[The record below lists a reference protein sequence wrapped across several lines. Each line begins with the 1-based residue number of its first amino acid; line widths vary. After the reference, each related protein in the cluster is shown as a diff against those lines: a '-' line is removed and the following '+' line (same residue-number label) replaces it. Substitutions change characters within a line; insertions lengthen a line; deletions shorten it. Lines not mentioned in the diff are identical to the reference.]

1 MEGNICNMI
10 RHIQKVAIVVVV
22 LAWGAL
28 LSVPAVADD
37 PSAGAK
43 KFIEGLAEKAVTAL
57 ASPDI
62 DQIERRKRFRALML
76 ENFDFRRIAA
86 WALGRYW
93 PRASEEEKAEY
104 LKLFE
109 DMLVLVYAD
118 RFAKYSGESLSV
130 GASEQR
136 GEDVLVHSEIIRPGG
151 VKSVDVAWRVTAN
164 EGRFKIVDVMVEGLS
179 MGITQ
184 QKEFTSVIRQSGN
197 GVRGLLEE
205 LKKRIAANS

>member
-86 WALGRYW
+86 
-93 PRASEEEKAEY
+93 
-104 LKLFE
+104 F
-109 DMLVLVYAD
+109 
-118 RFAKYSGESLSV
+118 
-130 GASEQR
+130 
-136 GEDVLVHSEIIRPGG
+136 
-151 VKSVDVAWRVTAN
+151 
-164 EGRFKIVDVMVEGLS
+164 
-179 MGITQ
+179 
-184 QKEFTSVIRQSGN
+184 
-197 GVRGLLEE
+197 
-205 LKKRIAANS
+205 